1 MPISIR
7 DDVVF
12 IILQKINESSQND
25 SQNDTKSE
33 TEFSPTDFTG
43 LGLTK
48 ADLLG
53 HLDYLNQRQYI
64 VAEFSGNAYG
74 NQEDVPDVVNS
85 DEVGF
90 RIANTYGA
98 KDGPLPHLIDFKRA
112 TLTPKGQHMLADM
125 ENDPPQA
132 LEEGP
137 KVPVLTEHTPFLE
150 KVKIKGSLPDIYDAR
165 DITEVVF
172 RVMRDVMTT
181 AEADRVQAELHDAVL
196 PTDEK
201 ALQMEV
207 ADLWKDRNP
216 LVGLLSRIR
225 PPLKGPAPLGID
237 SKLFL
242 TRIDNEAGVPKTV
255 NAEIVVSAVFSATK
269 DELSQERIQAVAHW
283 LPEGKV
289 RDIWQAA

>member
-12 IILQKINESSQND
+12 IILDKINESNQANQAED
-25 SQNDTKSE
+25 ID
-33 TEFSPTDFTG
+33 FSATDFTG
-43 LGLTK
+43 LGLTES
-48 ADLLG
+48 DLLG

-64 VAEFSGNAYG
+64 KAEFSGNAYG
-74 NQEDVPDVVNS
+74 NQEDVPSVVDA

-90 RIANTYGA
+90 RVANTFGA
-98 KDGPLPHLIDFKRA
+98 ADGPLPHLIEFKRA
-112 TLTPKGQHMLADM
+112 KLTEKGQHMLKDM
-125 ENDPPQA
+125 EQNPPKD
-132 LEEGP
+132 LDKGP
-137 KVPVLTEHTPFLE
+137 AVPLLNEHTPFLE
-150 KVKIKGSLPDIYDAR
+150 KVKVKGGLPDIYDAR
-165 DITEVVF
+165 DITEIVF

-181 AEADRVQAELHDAVL
+181 AEADRVEAELHNAAL
-196 PTDEK
+196 TTDEK

-207 ADLWKDRNP
+207 SDLWKDRNP
-216 LVGLLSRIR
+216 IVGLLSRIR

-255 NAEIVVSAVFSATK
+255 NAEIVVAAVFSATK
-269 DELSQERIQAVAHW
+269 DELSQERIQAVAEW

-289 RDIWQAA
+289 REIWQAA

>member
-1 MPISIR
+1 MPIAIR
-7 DDVVF
+7 DDAVF
-12 IILQKINESSQND
+12 IILEKINDFNQND
-25 SQNDTKSE
+25 QQGEIN
-33 TEFSPTDFTG
+33 FSATDFTG

-48 ADLLG
+48 SDLLG

-64 VAEFSGNAYG
+64 DAEFTGNAYG
-74 NQEDVPDVVNS
+74 NQEDVPSVVDS

-90 RIANTYGA
+90 RVANTFGA
-98 KDGPLPHLIDFKRA
+98 EDGPLPHLITFKRA
-112 TLTPKGQHMLADM
+112 TLTEKGKNMLKDM
-125 ENDPPQA
+125 EEKPPKDLDQ
-132 LEEGP
+132 GP
-137 KVPVLTEHTPFLE
+137 KVPLINEHTPFLE
-150 KVKIKGSLPDIYDAR
+150 KVKVKGGLPDIYDAR
-165 DITEVVF
+165 DITETVF

-181 AEADRVQAELHDAVL
+181 AEADRVQAELHDSVL

-216 LVGLLSRIR
+216 IVGLLSRIR
-225 PPLKGPAPLGID
+225 PPLKGPAPIGID

-242 TRIDNEAGVPKTV
+242 TRVDNEAGVPKTV

-269 DELSQERIQAVAHW
+269 DELSPERIEAVAQW

-289 RDIWQAA
+289 REMWQTA

>member
-7 DDVVF
+7 DDAVY
-12 IILQKINESSQND
+12 IILKKISDANQGNHPEAIDFSS
-25 SQNDTKSE
+25 
-33 TEFSPTDFTG
+33 TDFTG
-43 LGLTK
+43 LGLAK

-64 VAEFSGNAYG
+64 DAEFTGNAYG
-74 NQEDVPDVVNS
+74 NQEDVPSAVNP

-90 RIANTYGA
+90 RVANTYGA
-98 KDGPLPHLIDFKRA
+98 EDGPLPHLITFKTA
-112 TLTPKGQHMLADM
+112 TLTEKGKSMLKDM
-125 ENDPPQA
+125 EENPPKD
-132 LEEGP
+132 LDKGP
-137 KVPVLTEHTPFLE
+137 KVPLINEHTPFLE
-150 KVKIKGSLPDIYDAR
+150 KVKIKGGLPDLYDAR
-165 DITEVVF
+165 DITETVF

-181 AEADRVQAELHDAVL
+181 AEADRVQEELHDAVL

-216 LVGLLSRIR
+216 IVGLLSRIR
-225 PPLKGPAPLGID
+225 PPLKGPLGID

-242 TRIDNEAGVPKTV
+242 TRVDNEAGVPKTV
-255 NAEIVVSAVFSATK
+255 NAEIVIAAVFSATK
-269 DELSQERIQAVAHW
+269 DELSPERIEAVAQW

-289 RDIWQAA
+289 REIWQAA

>member
-1 MPISIR
+1 MPIPIR
-7 DDVVF
+7 DDVVY
-12 IILQKINESSQND
+12 IILQKIDEFNQGD
-25 SQNDTKSE
+25 QQGDID
-33 TEFSPTDFTG
+33 FSPTDFTG
-43 LGLTK
+43 LGLTQS
-48 ADLLG
+48 DLLG

-64 VAEFSGNAYG
+64 KAEFSGNAYA
-74 NQEDVPDVVNS
+74 NQEDVPSVVNP

-90 RIANTYGA
+90 RIANTFGA

-112 TLTPKGQHMLADM
+112 TLTEKGQSMLKDM
-125 ENDPPQA
+125 EEKPPKDLDQ
-132 LEEGP
+132 GP
-137 KVPVLTEHTPFLE
+137 KVPLVTEHTPFLE
-150 KVKIKGSLPDIYDAR
+150 KVKIKGGLPDIYDAR

-172 RVMRDVMTT
+172 RIMRDVMPT

-207 ADLWKDRNP
+207 AELWKDRNP
-216 LVGLLSRIR
+216 IVGLLSRIR

-242 TRIDNEAGVPKTV
+242 TRVDNEAGVPKTV

-269 DELSQERIQAVAHW
+269 DELSQERIEVVAEW

-289 RDIWQAA
+289 REIWQAA